1 MFNLAEREKNIL
13 ITGIIF
19 VILFFGFQF
28 GIAPVFEKRDNL
40 GRILKGKQQAIEE
53 MRVLK
58 KKLSVVSSK
67 FDIQTQTLAQKKEDF
82 SLFSFL
88 DSLIQQSGIKDN
100 VVYMKP
106 AIKKL
111 ENSKYMLATVNIK
124 FQGVYLKE
132 FIDFLYRIES
142 SKNGVNI
149 TSLSLLKSSGLKPG
163 SKSDKNKL
171 LLDAVIET
179 KTLKLKGKI

>member
-1 MFNLAEREKNIL
+1 MKNKMFNLAEREKNIL

-88 DSLIQQSGIKDN
+88 DSLIIS
-100 VVYMKP
+100 P
-106 AIKKL
+106 AVF
-111 ENSKYMLATVNIK
+111 S
-124 FQGVYLKE
+124 
-132 FIDFLYRIES
+132 
-142 SKNGVNI
+142 
-149 TSLSLLKSSGLKPG
+149 
-163 SKSDKNKL
+163 
-171 LLDAVIET
+171 
-179 KTLKLKGKI
+179 

>member
-13 ITGIIF
+13 IGGVIF

-28 GIAPVFEKRDNL
+28 GIAPVFAKRDNL
-40 GRILKGKQQAIEE
+40 DRILLDRQKALEE
-53 MRVLK
+53 MRVLQK
-58 KKLSVVSSK
+58 KFSAVSSR
-67 FDIQTQTLAQKKEDF
+67 FDTKAQTQAQRKENF

-100 VVYMKP
+100 VAYMKP
-106 AIKKL
+106 VVKKL
-111 ENSKYMLATVNIK
+111 EKSKYLLSTVKIK

-142 SKNGVNI
+142 SENGVNI
-149 TSLSLLKSSGLKPG
+149 TSLSLSQSGLKSG
-163 SKSDKNKL
+163 KDKL
-171 LLDAVIET
+171 LLNAVIET
-179 KTLKLKGKI
+179 QILKLKDKIKNEV